1 MGNSRTGKKLPQGI
15 DRLPSGTYRA
25 RLAVDGYQ
33 HTIGTFHTI
42 GDARAALDIA
52 RAEKARGTF
61 EPPMEK
67 RRRLKAEREQRRAEA
82 AGDGRTV
89 RELSEAWLSW
99 LEASGLKAGTV
110 YTYRR
115 HLEAHFLP
123 MFGDRPVSEVT
134 AIEVNDWLDG
144 MEAGSLGIDGTARIH
159 RDVAALFR
167 FATGDAAELPRTFE
181 PWLLTSPVPPLAAR
195 KFRRKNRPAERP
207 RDVIAPDDLARLA
220 DLMPESDRL
229 AVLLAGWAGLRL
241 GEVLALR
248 RRHFTTDDNGTMWL
262 QVAAQVQARGAG
274 VREEAPKSEAG
285 RRVIPVPAVIVDDVA
300 AHLREHTGPEADAL
314 LFPRTGDGNRLHNPN
329 TVGKRFRAA
338 LDQLNAL
345 MRAEGRAPLE
355 HFTFHGLR
363 HTALTRL
370 GQQGATLAEL
380 KAYAGHS
387 DVKSVEVYQH
397 AERSRLAALTAT
409 MSKGDA

>member
-1 MGNSRTGKKLPQGI
+1 MAGKKLPQGI
-15 DRLPSGTYRA
+15 DQLPSGKYRS
-25 RLAVDGYQ
+25 RLVVDGIQ
-33 HTIGTFHTI
+33 HTIGTFHTL

-61 EPPMEK
+61 EPPSVRRK
-67 RRRLKAEREQRRAEA
+67 RLNAEREARQAQA
-82 AGDGRTV
+82 LGDTRTV

-99 LEASGLKAGTV
+99 LETSGLKIGTV

-123 MFGDRPVSEVT
+123 EFGDRAVSEVT
-134 AIEVNDWLDG
+134 ALEVNDWLDR
-144 MEAGSLGIDGTARIH
+144 MEASPLGIDGTARIH
-159 RDVAALFR
+159 RDVAAVFK

-195 KFRRKNRPAERP
+195 KFRRKNRPVERN
-207 RDVIAPDDLARLA
+207 REVIAPDDLARLA
-220 DLMPESDRL
+220 DLMPAADRL

-248 RRHFTTDDNGTMWL
+248 RRHITTDNNGTTWL
-262 QVAAQVQARGAG
+262 QVAAQVQARGSG

-285 RRVIPVPAVIVDDVA
+285 RRVIPVPAAIVADLG
-300 AHLREHTGPEADAL
+300 AHLREHTAPEADAL
-314 LFPRTGDGNRLHNPN
+314 LFPRAGGGNRLHNPN
-329 TVGKRFRAA
+329 TIGKRFRAA

-345 MRAEGRAPLE
+345 MEAEGRASLE
-355 HFTFHGLR
+355 NFTFHGLR

-397 AERSRLAALTAT
+397 AERSRLAALTSELGAPRVN
-409 MSKGDA
+409 

>member
-67 RRRLKAEREQRRAEA
+67 RRRLKAEREQRRAET

-89 RELSEAWLSW
+89 RELAEAWLSW

-123 MFGDRPVSEVT
+123 TFGERPVGEVT

-144 MEAGSLGIDGTARIH
+144 MEAGALGIDGTARIH

-195 KFRRKNRPAERP
+195 KFRRKNRPAERA

-220 DLMPESDRL
+220 DLMPEPDRL
-229 AVLLAGWAGLRL
+229 AVLLAGWAGL
-241 GEVLALR
+241 
-248 RRHFTTDDNGTMWL
+248 
-262 QVAAQVQARGAG
+262 
-274 VREEAPKSEAG
+274 
-285 RRVIPVPAVIVDDVA
+285 
-300 AHLREHTGPEADAL
+300 
-314 LFPRTGDGNRLHNPN
+314 
-329 TVGKRFRAA
+329 
-338 LDQLNAL
+338 
-345 MRAEGRAPLE
+345 
-355 HFTFHGLR
+355 
-363 HTALTRL
+363 RL

-397 AERSRLAALTAT
+397 AERSRLSALTAR
-409 MSKGDA
+409 MGGEV